1 MALKQITAKD
11 FKEAVDSLNN
21 GSTCWRKILGR
32 TDEGT
37 ELCFVI
43 GWSDAGYDED
53 DAKKNGYFD
62 DGYTICSKIACQS
75 RYNGSLSDFDG
86 DFTMPYDKET
96 GDVWDTSTM
105 VSNNES
111 DWESD
116 AKSYNEDAQAMWDTY
131 CVPDDDGLTALD
143 AMVESKKKPESKQ
156 SKGCSMKRKIESL
169 GKKNEA
175 FTLPRDVADAMKL
188 VKDFLEKNKDDIV
201 DEQLVSDAD
210 AAVGYQIELA
220 VNVLTDLVANA
231 PKGEAK
237 QPEAKKSEAVDDS
250 KTIKMNVD
258 YNTFMRLCS
267 TAAYLTSDENYWD
280 ALWEY
285 YSDFG
290 EITEEANVFFDNLFQ
305 YTDWKSEEDLY
316 DESLPE
322 KYKDGS
328 KSKAECIQSAVEDG
342 AIDATEYADGM
353 YLIIQ

>member
-1 MALKQITAKD
+1 MAK
-11 FKEAVDSLNN
+11 
-21 GSTCWRKILGR
+21 
-32 TDEGT
+32 
-37 ELCFVI
+37 
-43 GWSDAGYDED
+43 
-53 DAKKNGYFD
+53 
-62 DGYTICSKIACQS
+62 
-75 RYNGSLSDFDG
+75 
-86 DFTMPYDKET
+86 
-96 GDVWDTSTM
+96 
-105 VSNNES
+105 
-111 DWESD
+111 
-116 AKSYNEDAQAMWDTY
+116 
-131 CVPDDDGLTALD
+131 
-143 AMVESKKKPESKQ
+143 
-156 SKGCSMKRKIESL
+156 CSMTKKIESL

-188 VKDFLEKNKDDIV
+188 VKGFLEKNKDAIV

-220 VNVLTDLVANA
+220 LNVLTDLVANA

-290 EITEEANVFFDNLFQ
+290 EITEDANVFFDNLFQ

-322 KYKDGS
+322 KYKDDS

>member
-1 MALKQITAKD
+1 MKCYVYYKDASMKD
-11 FKEAVDSLNN
+11 FKPLNPNYEPTSVLVRAAVVDSDDPTIRKELIDGTIEDNKGKAFVAMQLRSCDN
-21 GSTCWRKILGR
+21 GKVIYSRST
-32 TDEGT
+32 
-37 ELCFVI
+37 
-43 GWSDAGYDED
+43 ED
-53 DAKKNGYFD
+53 DGPSEAK
-62 DGYTICSKIACQS
+62 Q
-75 RYNGSLSDFDG
+75 
-86 DFTMPYDKET
+86 
-96 GDVWDTSTM
+96 
-105 VSNNES
+105 
-111 DWESD
+111 
-116 AKSYNEDAQAMWDTY
+116 
-131 CVPDDDGLTALD
+131 
-143 AMVESKKKPESKQ
+143 KK
-156 SKGCSMKRKIESL
+156 CSMAKKIESL

-188 VKDFLEKNKDDIV
+188 VKSFLEKNEDAIV
-201 DEQLVSDAD
+201 DAQLVSDAD

-220 VNVLTDLVANA
+220 LNVLTDLVANA

-290 EITEEANVFFDNLFQ
+290 EITEDANVFFDNLFQ

-322 KYKDGS
+322 KYKDDS
-328 KSKAECIQSAVEDG
+328 KSKAECIEAAV
-342 AIDATEYADGM
+342 DAGDLNVFKTDKG
-353 YLIIQ
+353 YLVIQ

>member
-1 MALKQITAKD
+1 MAK
-11 FKEAVDSLNN
+11 
-21 GSTCWRKILGR
+21 
-32 TDEGT
+32 
-37 ELCFVI
+37 
-43 GWSDAGYDED
+43 
-53 DAKKNGYFD
+53 
-62 DGYTICSKIACQS
+62 
-75 RYNGSLSDFDG
+75 
-86 DFTMPYDKET
+86 
-96 GDVWDTSTM
+96 
-105 VSNNES
+105 
-111 DWESD
+111 
-116 AKSYNEDAQAMWDTY
+116 
-131 CVPDDDGLTALD
+131 
-143 AMVESKKKPESKQ
+143 
-156 SKGCSMKRKIESL
+156 CSMTKKIESL

-188 VKDFLEKNKDDIV
+188 VKDFLEKNKDTIV

-220 VNVLTDLVANA
+220 VNVLTDLVANS

-290 EITEEANVFFDNLFQ
+290 EITEDANVFFDNLFQ

-322 KYKDGS
+322 KYKDDS